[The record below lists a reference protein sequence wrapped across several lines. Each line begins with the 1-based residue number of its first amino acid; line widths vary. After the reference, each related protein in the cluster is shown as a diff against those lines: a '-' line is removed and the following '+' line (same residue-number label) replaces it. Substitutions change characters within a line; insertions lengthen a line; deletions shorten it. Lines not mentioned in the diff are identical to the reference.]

1 MVSLKLESPAGSFF
15 MSFEYVRARRDDLV
29 YPTARASWRCH
40 HVFGGGSAIG
50 LRVKSDEIG
59 IASQHFDARCAK
71 SETRK
76 ETVLR
81 YSFG

>member
-50 LRVKSDEIG
+50 LRVKSDEIRDRV
-59 IASQHFDARCAK
+59 STFDARCAK
-71 SETRK
+71 SGTRK